1 MPNVGPNVP
10 DPELKHCSSKSLAQI
25 MLSHEKTLL
34 YNNEEEVSDGEK
46 ELDAEE
52 VKRRFDYISAKLHGA
67 KAVRVPV
74 ELFAL
79 ANA

>member
-1 MPNVGPNVP
+1 
-10 DPELKHCSSKSLAQI
+10 